1 MRGRRFPT
9 AEETERVAE
18 VLESR
23 PRSAG
28 AIAREL
34 GMTTGHAAG
43 SLESLLHQRRAV
55 RISGQG
61 WSCRRRS
68 A

>member
-1 MRGRRFPT
+1 MRSRRFPT

-18 VLESR
+18 VLEAR
-23 PRSAG
+23 PKSAG
-28 AIAREL
+28 TIAREL
-34 GMTTGHAAG
+34 GITRGHAAG
-43 SLESLLHQRRAV
+43 SLESLLHQRRAA